1 MKSALRQTILRKPF
15 SYKKVT
21 KKNNL
26 FEMKR
31 LNLSGLER
39 TRTNPLTN
47 VDHCFNLLP
56 YNTVCYKI
64 VGFYVTLC
72 YMILPVL

>member
-1 MKSALRQTILRKPF
+1 MKSARKQTIIRKPF
-15 SYKKVT
+15 SHKKVT

-31 LNLSGLER
+31 LYFCGLDR

-56 YNTVCYKI
+56 YNTVCYII
-64 VGFYVTLC
+64 VGFMLLC
-72 YMILPVL
+72 VIRFYL